1 MFVYHGSGHS
11 NRISDFDPTVDKVQ
25 FQAGSAEE
33 LVNVFEAQG
42 ATVSISDFGGRSAGA
57 IRWQQHQTGRRQRIV
72 SDILGFS
79 IPARDE
85 YRHAGSQVLSEMAT
99 TTPTQHDRHF
109 QRIAETGHGLSARI
123 LASGRR

>member
-42 ATVSISDFGGRSAGA
+42 ATVSISDFGGGALVQFDGNSIKLAGVSASYL
-57 IRWQQHQTGRRQRIV
+57 TS
-72 SDILGFS
+72 SDFLFPPGTNIGMPDHKS
-79 IPARDE
+79 
-85 YRHAGSQVLSEMAT
+85 
-99 TTPTQHDRHF
+99 
-109 QRIAETGHGLSARI
+109 
-123 LASGRR
+123 